1 MKPIVLATDGSPTA
15 RAAAQVA
22 LRLAGDSGR
31 PLVALSVCDLSSNTI
46 GYGFVPALPDW
57 SELLTEYAADVLKE
71 VEVAAAFEGVPVETV
86 MVHGFASDEIVR
98 FADERDAEL
107 LVIGSRGWG
116 PVKRLLFGSVSSA
129 VLHHARCPVLV
140 VPQIATEIEAPIEV
154 EEPTEVS
161 QLAAVK

>member
-15 RAAAQVA
+15 RAATEVA
-22 LRLAGDSGR
+22 LRLAVDSGR

-57 SELLTEYAADVLKE
+57 SELLTEYAADVLRE
-71 VEVAAAFEGVPVETV
+71 VEAAAVVAGIPVETV
-86 MVHGFASDEIVR
+86 MLHGFASDEIVR

-116 PVKRLLFGSVSSA
+116 SVKRLLFGSVSSA
-129 VLHHARCPVLV
+129 VLHHAQCPVLV
-140 VPQIATEIEAPIEV
+140 VPQIATEIEAPIEF
-154 EEPTEVS
+154 EEPTEVE
-161 QLAAVK
+161 QLVEVG